1 MAESETGKLLK
12 EVSQRLEEDIQERAV
27 ESAKMVTMVTR
38 ATQRRY
44 VPFQSDVS
52 SIFGVLRHPQYLPDR
67 ELMSDVCRNEI
78 QEYVGGVFS
87 MPTQHWTNEKV
98 MSWIENPSANNI
110 TKEKLEITPTRSY
123 RLRFCDAVCTSKM
136 DKTGTKIVKC
146 KKVLP
151 ARWIRVAPNDS
162 IFRGKNSM
170 TDLFARTLL
179 TPGTEDSE
187 QEHKPRLFPN
197 HTTIPYLDGGKQ
209 RRVEQH
215 LATSQQ
221 HIKLCYSRA
230 LDHFL
235 PAVKPQPPSIK
246 IRYSRN
252 LGRFLP
258 PKIPAAH

>member
-1 MAESETGKLLK
+1 MAESETQKLLK
-12 EVSQRLEEDIQERAV
+12 EVSQRLEEDIQKKAV
-27 ESAKMVTMVTR
+27 ESAKMVTR

-44 VPFQSDVS
+44 VPFQSDFS
-52 SIFGVLRHPQYLPDR
+52 NILGVLHHPQYLPDR
-67 ELMSDVCRNEI
+67 KLMSDVCRNEI

-87 MPTQHWTNEKV
+87 LPTQHWTNEKV
-98 MSWIENPSANNI
+98 MGWIENPTADNI
-110 TKEKLEITPTRSY
+110 TQEKLELTPTRSY

-136 DKTGTKIVKC
+136 DKTRTKIVKC

-162 IFRGKNSM
+162 IFLGKNSM
-170 TDLFARTLL
+170 RDLFTRTLL
-179 TPGTEDSE
+179 TPRTEDPE

-197 HTTIPYLDGGKQ
+197 HTTIPYLHRGKQ
-209 RRVEQH
+209 LRVWQH
-215 LATSQQ
+215 LAMSQQ

-230 LDHFL
+230 MDHFL

-258 PKIPAAH
+258 PKILAAH